1 MLYCLIAATTPNTVP
16 RKVPTTMAATVSS
29 IVGQKR
35 EPITSK
41 TGLLL
46 MYE

>member
-1 MLYCLIAATTPNTVP
+1 MLYCLIAASTPNSVP
-16 RKVPTTMAATVSS
+16 SAVATTMAATVNS